1 MKLNFNK
8 QKNTFFLAFFYLV
21 VFSFGLIS
29 YQDYGIHIEEKFHR
43 LNGLYW
49 LNHIADIFG
58 LVDIQNTIQIKIK
71 EISDYTLSP
80 VSKYNK
86 YGIVLDLP
94 VAIMEILFDFKRPNE
109 IYYLKHFL
117 SFVIFL
123 LSSIF
128 FSRILFDRFQ
138 NYFLTFF
145 GLFLY
150 LSSPRIL
157 GDSFLYKDVLYLSF
171 FTINLFFFLKTLK
184 NFNYKNLIFFSFF
197 TALSINLRIFS
208 ILIPFVFFFMIILKS
223 FYKRNI
229 KYNLFKILFY
239 FVLTFLFLYII
250 WPYLWLSPIVN
261 FLELFSALKNDLINT
276 KILFGNSFISNRALP
291 DTYILNWIIISTPTL
306 QIVLFFLGYLFCL
319 YRLGRRYLN
328 LKNNTI
334 YNDLWRGNN
343 EETDFVF
350 FIFFTFFYLFFIITN
365 APLYNGWRLVYF
377 FNVLVV
383 YFCVIFLNLL
393 LNKFRKNKLLT
404 LGFFGFAIITILI
417 NINSIINI
425 HPFQSIYFNDFVSKK
440 AKDYYEGDY
449 YGLGTKHFFEK
460 ILNDDKRNLI
470 KVAVASHTPIQRGL
484 EALPDNSI
492 KKFEIIGQEYQ
503 YADYIYKNNI
513 SEVDIR
519 LNKKYEVP
527 ENFSKIYEF
536 KVNNLVI
543 YEMYKSKDIN
553 K

>member
-1 MKLNFNK
+1 M
-8 QKNTFFLAFFYLV
+8 
-21 VFSFGLIS
+21 
-29 YQDYGIHIEEKFHR
+29 
-43 LNGLYW
+43 
-49 LNHIADIFG
+49 
-58 LVDIQNTIQIKIK
+58 
-71 EISDYTLSP
+71 
-80 VSKYNK
+80 
-86 YGIVLDLP
+86 
-94 VAIMEILFDFKRPNE
+94 
-109 IYYLKHFL
+109 
-117 SFVIFL
+117 
-123 LSSIF
+123 
-128 FSRILFDRFQ
+128 
-138 NYFLTFF
+138 
-145 GLFLY
+145 
-150 LSSPRIL
+150 
-157 GDSFLYKDVLYLSF
+157 
-171 FTINLFFFLKTLK
+171 
-184 NFNYKNLIFFSFF
+184 
-197 TALSINLRIFS
+197 
-208 ILIPFVFFFMIILKS
+208 
-223 FYKRNI
+223 
-229 KYNLFKILFY
+229 
-239 FVLTFLFLYII
+239 
-250 WPYLWLSPIVN
+250 
-261 FLELFSALKNDLINT
+261 
-276 KILFGNSFISNRALP
+276 
-291 DTYILNWIIISTPTL
+291 
-306 QIVLFFLGYLFCL
+306 
-319 YRLGRRYLN
+319 YRLGKRYLN

-377 FNVLVV
+377 FNVLIV
-383 YFCVIFLNLL
+383 YFSVIFLNLVI
-393 LNKFRKNKLLT
+393 NKFRKNKLLT
-404 LGFFGFAIITILI
+404 LSFFGLAIITVII

-425 HPFQSIYFNDFVSKK
+425 HPFQSIYFNNFASKK

-484 EALPDNSI
+484 EALPGNSI